1 MATKKKSGGV
11 NDSKKALAGI
21 ERAHK
26 DLQLNIQNL
35 KKALGTKHTQLGGK
49 FTERGGK
56 FTERG
61 GKFAEKGGKFMER
74 GGKFADVGTS

>member
-1 MATKKKSGGV
+1 MATKKKSGGA

-21 ERAHK
+21 EKAHK
-26 DLQLNIQNL
+26 DLQLNIRNL
-35 KKALGTKHTQLGGK
+35 KKALGTKHTQMGGK

-56 FTERG
+56 FS
-61 GKFAEKGGKFMER
+61 EKGGKFMER

>member
-1 MATKKKSGGV
+1 MATKKKSGGA

-21 ERAHK
+21 EKAHK
-26 DLQLNIQNL
+26 DLQLNIRNL
-35 KKALGTKHTQLGGK
+35 KKALGTKHTQM
-49 FTERGGK
+49 GGK

>member
-1 MATKKKSGGV
+1 MATKKKNGGA

-21 ERAHK
+21 EKAHK
-26 DLQLNIQNL
+26 DLQLNIRNL
-35 KKALGTKHTQLGGK
+35 KKALGTKHTQM
-49 FTERGGK
+49 GGK